1 MNRFPVLMYH
11 RVASD
16 RCPVPNDDAEESRYA
31 VTLADFT
38 WQLDRISRHGRTG
51 VSMARIVECLD
62 SGRDVPAHWIGI
74 TFDDGNESDYAHA
87 LPLLSERGF
96 TATFYV
102 CANRVDEPG
111 GLTRTMVRELVFA
124 GQHVGAHGMTHRF
137 LTALDASAE
146 EDEIV
151 QSRDLLAELT
161 DAPVDHFAPPG
172 GRYSERTVETL
183 RRHSFRA
190 VGTSEFGF
198 NPCSGRRF
206 LFRRIPVTGS
216 MSRSR
221 FDATV
226 QGKTLSLFPLYAR
239 AKALA
244 WVRRI
249 LGESGYRR
257 LRSLA
262 VKR

>member
-1 MNRFPVLMYH
+1 MYH
-11 RVASD
+11 RVVSD
-16 RCPVPNDDAEESRYA
+16 RCPVPNDDVEESRYA
-31 VTLADFT
+31 VSLADFT

-62 SGRDVPAHWIGI
+62 GGGDVPADWIGI
-74 TFDDGNESDYAHA
+74 TFDDGNESDYVHA

-102 CANRVDEPG
+102 CGNRVDEPG

-137 LTALDASAE
+137 LTALDAASE

-151 QSRDLLAELT
+151 RSRDLLAELSG
-161 DAPVDHFAPPG
+161 APVDHFAPPG
-172 GRYSERTVETL
+172 GRYSERTVGAL

-190 VGTSEFGF
+190 VCTSEFGF
-198 NPCSGRRF
+198 NPCHGQR
-206 LFRRIPVTGS
+206 LFFSRIPVTGS
-216 MSRSR
+216 VSRAR
-221 FDATV
+221 FDAIV
-226 QGKTLSLFPLYAR
+226 QGKTVSLLPFYAR
-239 AKALA
+239 AKVLT
-244 WVRRI
+244 WLRRT
-249 LGESGYRR
+249 LGDDGYRR

-262 VKR
+262 LKR